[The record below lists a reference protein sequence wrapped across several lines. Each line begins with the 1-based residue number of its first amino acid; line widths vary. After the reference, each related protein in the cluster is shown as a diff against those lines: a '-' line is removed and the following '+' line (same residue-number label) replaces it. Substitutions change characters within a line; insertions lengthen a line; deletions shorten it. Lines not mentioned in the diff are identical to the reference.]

1 MKVIFLK
8 DVKGQGKKDE
18 IKNVKDGYGM
28 NYLIKN
34 GYDKKDIVN
43 ILNSITTDRIINT
56 ELIDVL
62 MVLNSL
68 FINVSSFKL
77 I

>member
-18 IKNVKDGYGM
+18 IKEVKDGYAM

-34 GYDKKDIVN
+34 GYAVKYTSRSN
-43 ILNSITTDRIINT
+43 EILNQINFS
-56 ELIDVL
+56 LIL
-62 MVLNSL
+62 LQKSYL
-68 FINVSSFKL
+68 FILNTFIVL
-77 I
+77 LDNI